1 MWRTVERCTDEKYWG
16 EDNIAKIAQF
26 LECSKKS
33 VKELLGGSFITELRL
48 GPLRYAVIRLPMMDL
63 PRPLEDLTLAEF
75 LELSKSE
82 PELQQLS
89 ESVAALLEDQKKK
102 RYSIPES
109 T

>member
-1 MWRTVERCTDEKYWG
+1 MAKRVERSTDEKYWG
-16 EDNIAKIAQF
+16 EENIAKIAHY
-26 LECSKKS
+26 LRSSKKH
-33 VKELLGGSFITELRL
+33 VKELLSGFFITEERV
-48 GPLRYAVIRLPMMDL
+48 GPLKYALIRLPMMDL

-75 LELSKSE
+75 LELSKSA

-102 RYSIPES
+102 RYRLPES

>member
-1 MWRTVERCTDEKYWG
+1 MWRTVEQYTDEKYWG

-26 LECSKKS
+26 LGSSKKI
-33 VKELLGGSFITELRL
+33 VKELLRGSFIREERF

-75 LELSKSE
+75 LELSKSA

-89 ESVAALLEDQKKK
+89 KSVAALLKVQKKK
-102 RYSIPES
+102 RYRLPGS